1 MPDRA
6 DAARYLGLG
15 GHAPDARTAALIDS
29 CLAELDEHAP
39 NLAVWRVFPIQSGNI
54 NGIPG
59 ADFSTLL
66 PGCAQAV
73 VLAATL
79 GPQIDALLRAYGR
92 TALSRAVVLDACAN
106 AAIGQVCDSLL
117 QSLGQQQNKGGLFLT
132 SPLYPGSDG
141 LPLAIQRDILRLL
154 QADKAIGLTV
164 SDAGMLLPTK
174 SLTAI
179 AGISSTPQAACTH
192 SCKQCSRSA
201 DCIYR
206 KD

>member
-1 MPDRA
+1 MSDRT

-15 GHAPDARTAALIDS
+15 GHAPDSRTAALIDS
-29 CLAELDEHAP
+29 CLAELDKHVP
-39 NLAVWRVFPIQSGNI
+39 SLTVWRVVPIQNGSIDGISGV
-54 NGIPG
+54 
-59 ADFSTLL
+59 DFSTLL
-66 PGCAQAV
+66 PGCTQAA

-79 GPQIDALLRAYGR
+79 GPRTDALLHTYGR
-92 TALSRAVVLDACAN
+92 TTLSRAVVLDACAN
-106 AAIGQVCDSLL
+106 AAIGQLCDSLL
-117 QSLGQQQNKGGLFLT
+117 QKLQQQQNKDGLFLT
-132 SPLYPGSDG
+132 TPLYPGSDG
-141 LPLAIQRDILRLL
+141 LPLTIQRDIIRLL

-164 SDAGMLLPTK
+164 SDTGVLLPTK

-179 AGISSTPQAACTH
+179 AGVSSTPQAVCTH